1 MSDPTQE
8 KWDKVYGDNREQS
21 GLATRVVT
29 ENLHLLPTSGRGLE
43 LACGLAANSFALAE
57 HGIEMEAWDISA
69 VAAERV
75 NQMAAQRGSKVNASA
90 RDVVAN
96 PPAVGAYDVIVV
108 SRFLDRTLVPA
119 IIAALKPGG
128 LLFYQTFTRTRIAEG
143 GPKTDDW
150 RLADGELLTL
160 FAALRPVVYREEG
173 GVGDATKGFR
183 NEALL
188 VAQKPIG

>member
-1 MSDPTQE
+1 MGNPTQE
-8 KWDKVYGDNREQS
+8 KWDKIYGDNCEPS
-21 GLATRVVT
+21 DHASRVVA
-29 ENLHLLPTSGRGLE
+29 ENLHLLPVSSRGLE
-43 LACGLAANSFALAE
+43 LACGLAANSFALAQN
-57 HGIEMEAWDISA
+57 GIEMEAWDISS

-75 NQMAAQRGSKVNASA
+75 NQMAAQRGVKVTASA

-96 PPAVGAYDVIVV
+96 PPAVGAYDVVVV
-108 SRFLDRTLVPA
+108 SHFLDRTLIPA

-143 GPKTDDW
+143 GPKTDEW

-160 FAALRPVVYREEG
+160 FAALRPLVYREEG
-173 GVGDATKGFR
+173 LVGDIGKGFR

-188 VAQKPIG
+188 VAQKPNI